1 MTSVETPK
9 KSHHAPYIEP
19 TIRLI
24 VGILITTLV
33 VLLYTNNEHRSLW
46 LAAML
51 FISLNLF
58 QSAISKWC
66 LMEKLLKRLGF
77 RSEIH
82 EIRELGDEARKTAA
96 EHMSYTA
103 TLSLLNEAVIELSE
117 EGILL
122 SASDGWG
129 NLLGDHADY
138 TSTIGQ
144 PLSTF
149 LNVNDIHRITEML
162 TDVSGADFSV
172 HAIRFRLAGFNQ
184 TEKWVG
190 GKFMLAW
197 PKPGEDT
204 LRIKGVLQDITDAY
218 HQEERIKHLALHDAL
233 TGLPNRLL
241 LEDHM
246 QLALAHAKRYGT
258 RAGLLFIDI
267 DNFKQINDTY
277 GHKTGDNMLISIG
290 KIMKAQIRSDDTLA
304 RWGGDEFVILLPDL
318 KQLNDIEQVAKKLF
332 DEINRKLQAKNSSR
346 ITTVSIGAAL
356 YPDDAKTTESLL
368 VQADKAL
375 YYAKAQGR
383 NNVQI
388 FSAMSKAD
396 AGFNDFDMTK
406 QLNTAVKENKIQ
418 VHYQLIVDA
427 ISQQPTGFEA
437 LARWH
442 DEDYGWI
449 SPGIFISI
457 AENHGFIRQL
467 SQQVMEQAFT
477 DFKQLLAAHP
487 GIGMSINLSNRQ
499 LMAAGFQQQ
508 LLALLN
514 SKNISPEN
522 IKLEVT
528 ESLMLDGVNMAKEVL
543 NELWN
548 AGFTISIDD
557 FGTGYSS
564 LSYLHQFPSH
574 ELKIDMSFVKRFK
587 SKNGKILLE
596 TISNMGKALGL
607 SIVAEG
613 VETSECADALKQMG
627 VDRLQGYYF
636 SKPLPLNDCLA
647 LLQRYHSDR
656 NAG

>member
-1 MTSVETPK
+1 MISTNRIK
-9 KSHHAPYIEP
+9 KYRHAPYIEP

-24 VGILITTLV
+24 VGIIITTLV
-33 VLLYTNNEHRSLW
+33 VLLYINEDHQTLW
-46 LAAML
+46 LGAML
-51 FISLNLF
+51 FVSLNLF

-66 LMEKLLKRLGF
+66 LMEKILKKLGF
-77 RSEIH
+77 RSEID
-82 EIRELGDEARKTAA
+82 EIRKLGDEARKTAA

-117 EGILL
+117 DGILL

-129 NLLGDHADY
+129 NLLGDDTDY
-138 TSTIGQ
+138 TSTIGK

-162 TDVSGADFSV
+162 TNISGADLSV
-172 HAIRFRLAGFNQ
+172 HTIRFRLADFNQ

-197 PKPGEDT
+197 PKPGENS
-204 LRIKGVLQDITDAY
+204 LRIKGVLQDITEAY

-246 QLALAHAKRYGT
+246 QLALAHAKRYGS
-258 RAGLLFIDI
+258 RAGILFIDV

-277 GHKTGDNMLISIG
+277 GHRTGDNLLISIS
-290 KIMKAQIRSDDTLA
+290 KIMKEHIRSDDTLA

-318 KQLNDIEQVAKKLF
+318 KQKDDIEQVAKKLF
-332 DEINRKLQAKNSSR
+332 HEINQRLHTHSTHN

-356 YPDDAKTTESLL
+356 YPDDANTTESLL

-375 YYAKAQGR
+375 YHAKAQGR
-383 NNVQI
+383 NNIQI
-388 FSAMSKAD
+388 FSAMSKLD
-396 AGFNDFDMTK
+396 AGFNDFDITK
-406 QLNTAVKENKIQ
+406 QLSAAIKENRIQ

-442 DEDYGWI
+442 DKNHGWI
-449 SPGIFISI
+449 SPGIFIPI

-477 DFKQLLAAHP
+477 DFKELSAAYP
-487 GIGMSINLSNRQ
+487 GICMSINLSNRQ
-499 LMAAGFQQQ
+499 LMATGFQQQ

-514 SKNISPEN
+514 SNNIKPEN

-528 ESLMLDGVNMAKEVL
+528 ESLMLDGANMAKEVL
-543 NELWN
+543 DELWN

-587 SKNGKILLE
+587 TRDGKILLE
-596 TISNMGKALGL
+596 TITNMGKALGL

-613 VETSECADALKQMG
+613 IETSECAELLKQLG

-636 SKPLPLNDCLA
+636 SKPLPLNDCLD
-647 LLQRYHSDR
+647 LLQDHHAHRYV
-656 NAG
+656 G